1 VFTHSKRNFQLILQ
15 YQASI
20 AVNAGGQVTKFNM
33 ADFMRDDTMET
44 LVLQNKYY
52 TYIHERIYSS
62 TDAMEIFVLQI
73 KYNSYIHK

>member
-1 VFTHSKRNFQLILQ
+1 VSTHSKRNFQLTLH

-20 AVNAGGQVTKFNM
+20 AVNAGGQVIKFNM

-52 TYIHERIYSS
+52 TYIHEWI
-62 TDAMEIFVLQI
+62 
-73 KYNSYIHK
+73 